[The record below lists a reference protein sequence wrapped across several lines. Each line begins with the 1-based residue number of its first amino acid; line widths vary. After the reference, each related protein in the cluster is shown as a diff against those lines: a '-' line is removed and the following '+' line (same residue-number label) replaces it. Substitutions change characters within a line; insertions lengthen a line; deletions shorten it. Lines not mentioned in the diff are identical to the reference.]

1 MSVPSRTRDL
11 VDVVRRAADAA
22 QAEVTGRARSAWS
35 TLASAAGLGDAR
47 VATTD
52 PPAPEPID
60 PLRAMEAGLLE
71 HRALLESVFD
81 VVESQVFVKDLDGRY
96 VVANQQIE
104 IESGVP
110 HDEMIGRTDR
120 ELFPDADVDTWR
132 ANDLAVIEGGE
143 AVRVEEQFERP
154 DGMQTF
160 LSMKFPL
167 LDDDGRPYALAGIS
181 TNITDRK
188 RAEVAVVEANR
199 AKTDF
204 LSRMSHELRTPLN
217 AVIGFAQL
225 LAKDDLDDDQRESVE
240 QVLNGAEHLLGL
252 INEVLDISSIE
263 SGTLSLS
270 IEAVDI
276 ESVVTEAVEL
286 MAALAAGRRL
296 TLDVHPP
303 PGVRELLAWADR
315 QRVRQVLLNLL
326 SNAVKYTPPGGSIR
340 VSWAPRD
347 DGAIVIEVDDTGPGI
362 APGDLDRVFAPFER
376 LGKEAGATEGTGIGL
391 ALTKGLVEQMGGVI
405 GVRTEL
411 GAGTTF
417 TVVLRDARAV
427 GATNLRPAPAPASR
441 PRVPARATPAGANA
455 RGLVLY
461 IEDELANLR
470 LVERILAATE
480 RFELISAGT
489 GELGIEL
496 AAVRRPAVI
505 LLDLHLPDLHGSE
518 VMQQLRVDERTR
530 EIPVVII
537 SADATEAQQQRSL
550 ARGARAFVTKPIDV
564 DELVAVLDDTLARTT
579 IR

>member
-11 VDVVRRAADAA
+11 IDVVRRTAGVAP
-22 QAEVTGRARSAWS
+22 AEVTSRVRSAWS
-35 TLASAAGLGDAR
+35 TLASAAGL
-47 VATTD
+47 TD
-52 PPAPEPID
+52 APEDAPELPVPEAID

-81 VVESQVFVKDLDGRY
+81 FVESQVFVKDLDGRY
-96 VVANQQIE
+96 VVANKQIE

-120 ELFPDADVDTWR
+120 ELFPDADVDIWR
-132 ANDLAVIEGGE
+132 ANDLAVIEAGE

-167 LDDDGRPYALAGIS
+167 IDDDGRPYALAGIS

-188 RAEVAVVEANR
+188 RSELAVIEANQ

-225 LAKDDLDDDQRESVE
+225 LAKDDLGEEQRESVD
-240 QVLNGAEHLLGL
+240 QILHGAEHLLGL

-263 SGTLSLS
+263 SGTLTMS
-270 IEAVDI
+270 IEAVDL
-276 ESVVTEAVEL
+276 ESIVTEAVEL

-296 TLDVHPP
+296 ALDVHPP
-303 PGVRELLAWADR
+303 PGMRELLVWADR

-326 SNAVKYTPPGGSIR
+326 SNAVKYTPPGGSIT
-340 VSWAPRD
+340 VSWTPRD
-347 DGAIVIEVDDTGPGI
+347 DGTIVIEVDDTGPGI
-362 APGDLDRVFAPFER
+362 APEDLDRVFAPFER

-427 GATNLRPAPAPASR
+427 GATNLRPAPARR
-441 PRVPARATPAGANA
+441 PQAAPPRRDGSAARE
-455 RGLVLY
+455 LVLY
-461 IEDELANLR
+461 VEDELANLR
-470 LVERILAATE
+470 LVERILDATE

-530 EIPVVII
+530 EIPIVII
-537 SADATEAQQQRSL
+537 SADATEAQQRRSL

-564 DELVAVLDDTLARTT
+564 DELVAVLDDTLARTGS
-579 IR
+579 R